1 MFTQYVTQIR
11 LKATKNEINDLSR
24 KLLQTL

>member
-1 MFTQYVTQIR
+1 MFTFYVTQIK
-11 LKATKNEINDLSR
+11 LKATRNEINDLSR